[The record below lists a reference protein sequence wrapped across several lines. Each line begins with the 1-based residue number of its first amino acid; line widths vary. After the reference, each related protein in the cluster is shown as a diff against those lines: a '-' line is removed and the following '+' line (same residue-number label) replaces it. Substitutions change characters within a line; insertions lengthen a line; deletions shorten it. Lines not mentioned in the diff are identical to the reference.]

1 MSNSE
6 FIIALLK
13 CPGIGPS
20 KALKYIIENDLS
32 LKKCISNI
40 DKIVSNAGFDIYLEE
55 AKKEIESNKK
65 KDIKIITILDDSFP
79 SKLYTISDPILYLY
93 YYGNISLLNEPSV
106 AIIGTRHPSENSINN
121 TILLSKDISNNYV
134 IVGGLALGI
143 DTIGHKTSIDCGG
156 KTIAVLPA
164 PIDDIQPRSNKGLAN
179 EIVMNDGL
187 LVSEYSTGIPLSNFN
202 YAKRD
207 RIQAAL
213 ADIIIVPEAK
223 EDSGT
228 MITVKKAI
236 KENKRV
242 YQLSGN
248 NNKLIK
254 DIISLDGDYMID
266 INNAVS
272 SNQINEKEKYT
283 KLINQNNSEQI
294 SLF

>member
-32 LKKCISNI
+32 LEKCISNI
-40 DKIVSNAGFDIYLEE
+40 DKIVSNEDFDIYLEE

-106 AIIGTRHPSENSINN
+106 AIIGTRHPSEKSI
-121 TILLSKDISNNYV
+121 NYV

-156 KTIAVLPA
+156 KTIAVLPT

-228 MITVKKAI
+228 MITIKK
-236 KENKRV
+236 
-242 YQLSGN
+242 
-248 NNKLIK
+248 KLRCIFK
-254 DIISLDGDYMID
+254 HRR
-266 INNAVS
+266 
-272 SNQINEKEKYT
+272 
-283 KLINQNNSEQI
+283 
-294 SLF
+294 